1 MSKVKFAIVG
11 FGHIGKRHAAMVEG
25 HDEAEVVAVS
35 DIDESKLNMLSGI
48 APNAKGYSN
57 IEDMLAETDADVVN
71 ICTPNGW
78 HAEQALLG
86 LGAKKHVVIEKP
98 MGLDRQSCEKVIFKA
113 LQVSKNAFIVKQNR
127 YSPTSVWLRE
137 LIDQNRLGEIY
148 MVQLNCYWNRD
159 ERYYKKGDWKG
170 RLDMDGGVLYTQFS
184 HFIDIMYWLFGD
196 IKNIDARFQNFN
208 HKNSTEFIDSGIV
221 GFEFING
228 GLGTINFSTSIWGAN
243 MESSIAVIGEKGSV
257 KVSGQYMDKVTHCVV
272 KDYDMPDLPPA
283 NPPNDYGEYKGSAA
297 NHHYIIQNVVDVIK
311 GRSEIT
317 TNALEGMKVVE
328 MIERIYQE
336 GKYLS

>member
-1 MSKVKFAIVG
+1 
-11 FGHIGKRHAAMVEG
+11 
-25 HDEAEVVAVS
+25 
-35 DIDESKLNMLSGI
+35 
-48 APNAKGYSN
+48 
-57 IEDMLAETDADVVN
+57 
-71 ICTPNGW
+71 
-78 HAEQALLG
+78 
-86 LGAKKHVVIEKP
+86 
-98 MGLDRQSCEKVIFKA
+98 
-113 LQVSKNAFIVKQNR
+113 
-127 YSPTSVWLRE
+127 
-137 LIDQNRLGEIY
+137 

-257 KVSGQYMDKVTHCVV
+257 KVSGQYMDKVTHCIV